1 MLLLTADDFSILLLT
16 LKVAATSTLVIFPL
30 GVGWAWLLSRWRRP
44 TFSFA
49 KNLLETA
56 LSLPL
61 VLPPTAVGIL
71 LLELLQRHGPLGIV
85 FRHLGVRIVFTWR
98 AVVLASAVMSF
109 PLLVRPARAAFDEID
124 PHLLDVARTL
134 GYGRLGV
141 FLRVTMPLAWRGL
154 LTGTLLAFSRA
165 LGEFGATI
173 IVAGNIPGRTQTL
186 ALAIFQRAESGDD
199 QAATRLVVLTVII
212 AFAAVWGSEIA
223 SRRRTRRLAA

>member
-44 TFSFA
+44 TFSFV

-71 LLELLQRHGPLGIV
+71 LLELLQRHGPLGIL
-85 FRHLGVRIVFTWR
+85 FSHMGIRIVFTWK

-134 GYGRLGV
+134 GYGRLRV

-165 LGEFGATI
+165 CCC
-173 IVAGNIPGRTQTL
+173 
-186 ALAIFQRAESGDD
+186 RA
-199 QAATRLVVLTVII
+199 A
-212 AFAAVWGSEIA
+212 
-223 SRRRTRRLAA
+223 